1 MCKWFLLIDLFALEL
16 QQWSWDI
23 VTIFV
28 SPRSQNMIRFH
39 MFSASLIQLVFT
51 KSYLQWDKGRWS
63 TGHEIID
70 EKILLTKRWQ
80 WPVGELQLLKHINIC
95 MTLVL
100 WSAPGTVPTLVLWCM
115 CVLCAVLV
123 FHDLRWYDYTSQH
136 PSPPSPPTHQLLH
149 TLYPSK
155 HVQQQ
160 VDHISSQDC

>member
-39 MFSASLIQLVFT
+39 MFCSISNSISF
-51 KSYLQWDKGRWS
+51 
-63 TGHEIID
+63 H
-70 EKILLTKRWQ
+70 KILFTMGQRPMINWSWDYWWENTVDKEVTMASWWIAITEAYQHLYDTC
-80 WPVGELQLLKHINIC
+80 PVVSTRYSPNTCPVVHVC
-95 MTLVL
+95 PVCCACFP
-100 WSAPGTVPTLVLWCM
+100 WSQVIRLYQPAPL
-115 CVLCAVLV
+115 
-123 FHDLRWYDYTSQH
+123 
-136 PSPPSPPTHQLLH
+136 SPPPTHQLLH

-160 VDHISSQDC
+160 VDHITSQDC